1 MSKHEALEKAIA
13 AHAAWKGKFR
23 SFMRGESDLDSATV
37 EKCNAC
43 DFGKWLEGEGR
54 AALGPSHGEVHR
66 AHASFHMVA
75 ASVVRKK
82 KSGDIEGAEV
92 SLSVT
97 GEFTKA
103 STSLTMLI
111 VSVRDGVW
119 RAA

>member
-1 MSKHEALEKAIA
+1 MSKHETLEKAIA

-23 SFMRGESDLDSATV
+23 SFMRGESDLEPTTV
-37 EKCNAC
+37 EKCNVC

-54 AALGPSHGEVHR
+54 AELGPSHAEVHR
-66 AHASFHMVA
+66 AHASFHTIA

-82 KSGDIEGAEV
+82 KAGDVEGAEA
-92 SLSVT
+92 SLSLT
-97 GEFTKA
+97 GEFTKT

-119 RAA
+119 KAA